1 MALSHNISRRS
12 LTQYAA
18 KQIIAGNSNDVLS
31 QIAAYLIETGK
42 TKDYPLVISDIERQ
56 FAELGSVLV
65 RVKSARPISKK
76 STNKIKE
83 FMLNKTG
90 ANNIEVLSEIDESVI
105 GGAIISTADYTLDIS
120 LQNRLN
126 KLKGINKE

>member
-56 FAELGSVLV
+56 LAELGSVLV
-65 RVKSARPISKK
+65 RVKSARPLSKK

-105 GGAIISTADYTLDIS
+105 GGAIISTADDTLDIS